1 MARIK
6 NLNIVVTYEGTYY
19 VVNDKGIDKNPR
31 FELYDLSTKQTIK
44 KSNNPTDF
52 DDYVY
57 KKEKKH
63 VELDE
68 KVKK

>member
-6 NLNIVVTYEGTYY
+6 NLNIVVTYEGTHY

-52 DDYVY
+52 DEYVY